1 VGYPRSVSVY
11 QNYITPTIPPTNQK
25 EMRGS
30 QKCNVRIEIVIE
42 MQLACQYLTIVVKSV
57 ITLKCYTNGLYI
69 YTAIN
74 NNK

>member
-1 VGYPRSVSVY
+1 
-11 QNYITPTIPPTNQK
+11 
-25 EMRGS
+25 MCGS

-42 MQLACQYLTIVVKSV
+42 MQWAYQYLTIVVKSV